1 MWFKRDIPSE
11 MSWIYSMLI
20 WPNHVGFWMFDA
32 YYVSL
37 VSFIQIFQALNVW
50 CPCVWSGHHWPPLK
64 LCKLRPGK
72 AIGQTWN
79 TSCFG
84 WANLWKSM
92 SNMEDIWKW
101 WQNRGTSLHHGWYLS
116 FRQPNVLHH
125 VFLKPCHSNTWVF
138 GLRPIPLFLG
148 FRFIH
153 AHFMLSFGSG
163 QVPCSK
169 SSVGSSHSSQILPA
183 NCSEVFW
190 LNSKVFQVA
199 PDVHIYHIV
208 TYSIQLCF
216 IDMHIH
222 KESQICT
229 TYSYI

>member
-1 MWFKRDIPSE
+1 MGKSVKIP
-11 MSWIYSMLI
+11 
-20 WPNHVGFWMFDA
+20 
-32 YYVSL
+32 
-37 VSFIQIFQALNVW
+37 
-50 CPCVWSGHHWPPLK
+50 
-64 LCKLRPGK
+64 
-72 AIGQTWN
+72 
-79 TSCFG
+79 
-84 WANLWKSM
+84 WA
-92 SNMEDIWKW
+92 IWK
-101 WQNRGTSLHHGWYLS
+101 TSGNDGRTVAHLCTIVDIFHLGNLTYS
-116 FRQPNVLHH
+116 IM

-199 PDVHIYHIV
+199 PDVHIYHIM
-208 TYSIQLCF
+208 TYSIQLCY

-222 KESQICT
+222 KQSQICT